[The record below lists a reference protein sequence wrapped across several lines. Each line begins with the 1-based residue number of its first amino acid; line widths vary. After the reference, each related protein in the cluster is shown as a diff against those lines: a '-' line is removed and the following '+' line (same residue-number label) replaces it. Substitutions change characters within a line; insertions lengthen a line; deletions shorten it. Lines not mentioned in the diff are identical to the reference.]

1 MSHNM
6 PDKSDL
12 TRSNI
17 ITLFLTVI
25 LLVVA
30 ILLWMWSAPD
40 VIDTSPIGALNN
52 FNPFVTFVVE
62 ILIMTGVFIFATVT
76 VINLRLQLTSVRAG
90 WLEVIIMFI
99 VIVAISWATFGV
111 NAAGA
116 TAILSLGFIAYLY
129 LLQE

>member
-1 MSHNM
+1 MSHSM

-17 ITLFLTVI
+17 ITLFLTII
-25 LLVVA
+25 LLVVTV
-30 ILLWMWSAPD
+30 LLWMWSAPD

-52 FNPFVTFVVE
+52 FNPFVTFVIE

-76 VINLRLQLTSVRAG
+76 VINLRLQLTNVRAG

-99 VIVAISWATFGV
+99 VIVAITWVTFGA

-116 TAILSLGFIAYLY
+116 TAVLSLGFIAYLY